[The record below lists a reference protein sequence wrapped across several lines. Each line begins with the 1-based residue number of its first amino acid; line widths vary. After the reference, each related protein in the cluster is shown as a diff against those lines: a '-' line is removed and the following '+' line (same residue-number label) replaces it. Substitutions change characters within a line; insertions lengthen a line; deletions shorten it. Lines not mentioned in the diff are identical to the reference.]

1 MDSLSIISWKVNPV
15 SILGAAMALVGA
27 FLPWWGFDASGII
40 SNKAHR
46 WTIWNQPR
54 LNTQVPGAAAVSWN
68 FTISSVS
75 VLILVLVATALVV
88 VGSITL
94 LRRYL
99 LGGLVLSA
107 LAPAVYAAAINY
119 VTMNYCI
126 TPFCV
131 SGPVGSESVS
141 RAPGLG
147 VVWGFQIGF
156 YVFLA
161 AVLVLIGGLVFNP
174 RLGRG
179 QVATGKA
186 RIPVFKG
193 PTSVSCSKCGENLQS
208 QSKFCPN
215 CGQARAAFSLS
226 A

>member
-1 MDSLSIISWKVNPV
+1 MDSLNIISWKINPV

-27 FLPWWGFDASGII
+27 FLPWWGFDISGII
-40 SNKAHR
+40 SNVAHR
-46 WTIWNQPR
+46 WYIWNPPR
-54 LNTQVPGAAAVSWN
+54 LNTQVPGAASVSLN

-75 VLILVLVATALVV
+75 VLVLVLVATALVV
-88 VGSITL
+88 VGSVTL

-107 LAPAVYAAAINY
+107 LAPVVYAVAINY

-131 SGPVGSESVS
+131 SGPVGTESVS
-141 RAPGLG
+141 RVPGLS
-147 VVWGFQIGF
+147 VAWGFQIGF

-161 AVLVLIGGLVFNP
+161 AVLVLIAGLVFNS
-174 RLGRG
+174 RLAGG
-179 QVATGKA
+179 LVTIGKA
-186 RIPVFKG
+186 RIMVPTG
-193 PTSVSCSKCGENLQS
+193 PATVSCAKCGSNLQS

-215 CGQARAAFSLS
+215 CGQANIALPGS

>member
-1 MDSLSIISWKVNPV
+1 MDSLSIISWKINPV

-27 FLPWWGFDASGII
+27 FLPWWGFDVSGII
-40 SNKAHR
+40 STQARR
-46 WTIWNQPR
+46 WTIWNPPR
-54 LNTQVPGAAAVSWN
+54 LNTQVPGGASVSWN

-75 VLILVLVATALVV
+75 VLVLVLVATALVV

-107 LAPAVYAAAINY
+107 LAPAVYAVAINY

-141 RAPGLG
+141 RASGLS
-147 VVWGFQIGF
+147 VAWGFQIGF

-161 AVLVLIGGLVFNP
+161 AVLVLIAGLVFNS
-174 RLGRG
+174 RLAGGLVTSGR
-179 QVATGKA
+179 V
-186 RIPVFKG
+186 RIMVPTG
-193 PTSVSCSKCGENLQS
+193 PTTVSCAKCGSNLQS

-215 CGQARAAFSLS
+215 CGQANIALPGS

>member
-15 SILGAAMALVGA
+15 SSLGAAMALVGA
-27 FLPWWGFDASGII
+27 FLPWWGFDVSGII
-40 SNKAHR
+40 SNSGHR
-46 WTIWNQPR
+46 WTIWNPPR
-54 LNTQVPGAAAVSWN
+54 FNTQVPGAAAVSWN
-68 FTISSVS
+68 FTISTVS
-75 VLILVLVATALVV
+75 VLVLVLVATALVV

-107 LAPAVYAAAINY
+107 LAPVVYAVAINY

-131 SGPVGSESVS
+131 SGPIGSESVS
-141 RAPGLG
+141 RASGLS
-147 VVWGFQIGF
+147 VAWGFQIGF

-161 AVLVLIGGLVFNP
+161 AVLVLILGLLFNS

-179 QVATGKA
+179 QVTNGKPK
-186 RIPVFKG
+186 ISFF
-193 PTSVSCSKCGENLQS
+193 TSLTSPSISNCRANLH
-208 QSKFCPN
+208 PH
-215 CGQARAAFSLS
+215 
-226 A
+226 

>member
-15 SILGAAMALVGA
+15 SILAAAIALIGA
-27 FLPWWGFDASGII
+27 FLPWWGFDVSGII
-40 SNKAHR
+40 STQARR
-46 WTIWNQPR
+46 WTIWNPPR
-54 LNTQVPGAAAVSWN
+54 FNTQVPGAASVSWS
-68 FTISSVS
+68 FTISSIS
-75 VLILVLVATALVV
+75 VLVLVLVATALVV
-88 VGSITL
+88 VGSITF

-107 LAPAVYAAAINY
+107 LAPVVYAAAIDY

-141 RAPGLG
+141 RAPGLS

-161 AVLVLIGGLVFNP
+161 AVLVLIGGLVFNS
-174 RLGRG
+174 RLRRG
-179 QVATGKA
+179 QITNGTAK
-186 RIPVFKG
+186 IPVFTG
-193 PTSVSCSKCGENLQS
+193 PASVLCSKCGANLQS
-208 QSKFCPN
+208 QSEFCPN
-215 CGQARAAFSLS
+215 CGQARAALPLS

>member
-1 MDSLSIISWKVNPV
+1 MDSLSIISWKINPV

-27 FLPWWGFDASGII
+27 FLPWWGFDVSGII
-40 SNKAHR
+40 SNQAHR
-46 WTIWNQPR
+46 WTIWNPPR
-54 LNTQVPGAAAVSWN
+54 LNTQVPGAAAVSSN

-75 VLILVLVATALVV
+75 VLALVLVATALVV
-88 VGSITL
+88 VGSVTL

-107 LAPAVYAAAINY
+107 LAPVVYAVAINY

-141 RAPGLG
+141 RAPGLS
-147 VVWGFQIGF
+147 VAWGFQIGF

-161 AVLVLIGGLVFNP
+161 AVLVLIAGLLFNS

-179 QVATGKA
+179 QVTTGKA
-186 RIPVFKG
+186 RIPVFTG
-193 PTSVSCSKCGENLQS
+193 PTSASCSKCGANLQS
-208 QSKFCPN
+208 QSKFCPS
-215 CGQARAAFSLS
+215 CGHARASLS
-226 A
+226 LST

>member
-1 MDSLSIISWKVNPV
+1 MENKSCFN
-15 SILGAAMALVGA
+15 LGSGDGSVRRFPTLVGLRRLRH
-27 FLPWWGFDASGII
+27 FP
-40 SNKAHR
+40 NQAHR
-46 WTIWNQPR
+46 WTIWNPPR
-54 LNTQVPGAAAVSWN
+54 FNTQVPGAASVSWN

-75 VLILVLVATALVV
+75 VLVLVLVATALVV

-99 LGGLVLSA
+99 LGGLALSA
-107 LAPAVYAAAINY
+107 LAPVVYAVAINY

-141 RAPGLG
+141 RAPGLS
-147 VVWGFQIGF
+147 VVWGFQSGF
-156 YVFLA
+156 YLFLA
-161 AVLVLIGGLVFNP
+161 AVLVLIVGLVFNS

-179 QVATGKA
+179 QVTTGKA
-186 RIPVFKG
+186 KIPVFTG
-193 PTSVSCSKCGENLQS
+193 PASASCSKCGTNMQS

-215 CGQARAAFSLS
+215 CGQARAALPFS

>member
-1 MDSLSIISWKVNPV
+1 M
-15 SILGAAMALVGA
+15 
-27 FLPWWGFDASGII
+27 
-40 SNKAHR
+40 
-46 WTIWNQPR
+46 
-54 LNTQVPGAAAVSWN
+54 
-68 FTISSVS
+68 
-75 VLILVLVATALVV
+75 VLVATALVV

-107 LAPAVYAAAINY
+107 LAPVVYAVAINY

-131 SGPVGSESVS
+131 SRPVGSESVS
-141 RAPGLG
+141 RAAGLS

-161 AVLVLIGGLVFNP
+161 AVLVLIAGLLFNS

-179 QVATGKA
+179 QVTNAKA
-186 RIPVFKG
+186 KISVFTG
-193 PTSVSCSKCGENLQS
+193 PTSASCSKCGTNMQS
-208 QSKFCPN
+208 PSKFCPN
-215 CGQARAAFSLS
+215 CGQARAALPLPT
-226 A
+226 

>member
-1 MDSLSIISWKVNPV
+1 V
-15 SILGAAMALVGA
+15 LV
-27 FLPWWGFDASGII
+27 LM
-40 SNKAHR
+40 
-46 WTIWNQPR
+46 
-54 LNTQVPGAAAVSWN
+54 
-68 FTISSVS
+68 
-75 VLILVLVATALVV
+75 LVATALVV

-107 LAPAVYAAAINY
+107 LAPVVYAVAINY

-141 RAPGLG
+141 RAPGLS

-156 YVFLA
+156 YVFLG
-161 AVLVLIGGLVFNP
+161 AVLVLIAGLVFNS
-174 RLGRG
+174 RLAGGLVTSGR
-179 QVATGKA
+179 A
-186 RIPVFKG
+186 RIIV
-193 PTSVSCSKCGENLQS
+193 PTRPSTVSCAKCGTNMQS

-215 CGQARAAFSLS
+215 CGQARAALPLPT
-226 A
+226 